1 MNTSK
6 FTMVKKST
14 LVLGAALV
22 AMSGVMATPAQAK
35 KKHIHIYVGA
45 PLGIG
50 VYGGG
55 YGYGYGHSCYWLK
68 KKAMYTGKAFW
79 WKKYNECKYG

>member
-6 FTMVKKST
+6 LSIVKKSV
-14 LVLGAALV
+14 LALGAALV
-22 AMSGVMATPAQAK
+22 AMSGVLAMPAHAK

-45 PLGIG
+45 PLGI
-50 VYGGG
+50 YGGG

-68 KKAMYTGKAFW
+68 KKAMYTGQSYW
-79 WKKYNECKYG
+79 WKKYQECKYG